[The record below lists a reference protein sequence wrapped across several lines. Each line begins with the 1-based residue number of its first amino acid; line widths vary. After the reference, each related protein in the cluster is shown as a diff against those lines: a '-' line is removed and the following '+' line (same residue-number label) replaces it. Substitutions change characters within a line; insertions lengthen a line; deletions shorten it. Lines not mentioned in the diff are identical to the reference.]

1 MLNIVPGDHPIKMDQ
16 STPRNTRSSKRTRVF
31 SPATMQRNKRAKAA
45 QPDPPSPASPNT
57 QFWLVQND
65 QRAAHTASLASQA
78 SQADLKLKII
88 DAEVALEQM
97 KNLLSAE
104 VHQEEAR
111 QRAITHRNS
120 ALQNIHR
127 CWRGDLPADAMIA
140 IFSSAGPRS
149 R

>member
-1 MLNIVPGDHPIKMDQ
+1 
-16 STPRNTRSSKRTRVF
+16 
-31 SPATMQRNKRAKAA
+31 MQRNKRAKAA
-45 QPDPPSPASPNT
+45 QPDPEPEKCPSSPNT
-57 QFWLVQND
+57 QFWLVQNN

-111 QRAITHRNS
+111 QRAITHR
-120 ALQNIHR
+120 
-127 CWRGDLPADAMIA
+127 CWRGDLPADAIIA

-149 R
+149 RALLAHACIQFKATMEVGCQTAAFGPSGTDSVPG